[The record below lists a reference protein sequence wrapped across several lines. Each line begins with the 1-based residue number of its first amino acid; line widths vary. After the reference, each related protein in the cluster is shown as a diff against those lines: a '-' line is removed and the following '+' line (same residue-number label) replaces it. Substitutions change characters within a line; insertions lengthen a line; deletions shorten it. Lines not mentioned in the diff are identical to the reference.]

1 MSTEANKAVVTR
13 YWQELWNDKREEV
26 IDEITSPDLRFHFP
40 PGQAHQPATLHQWF
54 TTSRRAFPNVRFTVH
69 DLLAEGDKVVA
80 RWSYEATQTGEFLG
94 QPATQKQVTDQGL
107 NLFRLED
114 GRIVEM
120 WMSGDSLGLL
130 RQIGML
136 PA

>member
-13 YWQELWNDKREEV
+13 YWQELWNGKREEV
-26 IDEITSPDLRFHFP
+26 IDEITTSDLRFHFP

-54 TTSRRAFPNVRFTVH
+54 ATSRRAFPNVHFTIH

-94 QPATQKQVTDQGL
+94 QSATQKQVTDQGL
-107 NLFRLED
+107 NLFRIEN
-114 GRIVEM
+114 GRIAEM

-130 RQIGML
+130 RQLGML